1 MSCSQGCLVWCRL
14 RFYFCF
20 VDAVGVIVLVVLVDN
35 YINDGD
41 NDDIDDGIVMLI

>member
-14 RFYFCF
+14 RFYFRF
-20 VDAVGVIVLVVLVDN
+20 VDVVCVIVLVVPVDN